1 MVNLSRLLRGPSF
14 MVGFALAV
22 CSGCRNEGQGGQAS
36 ADAALDGQPDGDM
49 QSDPPA
55 RPGPTDLAIAVVAGS
70 EQVGIGGSVTYA
82 ITVTNLGSQM
92 SADITVL
99 DTVASGSAVSTAHGE
114 GWSCSVAAQTVTCR
128 RSGLG
133 AGAASTIML
142 EAKMPTSVGPAANE
156 ASVSAALSDP
166 VPDNNTASC
175 STNVVAAADLS
186 LTQTASADTVAF
198 GANLTYTISVR
209 NAGPSTAAAVSVVQ
223 TLDDELSFLNASGAG
238 WSCAPS
244 GQVVTCALA
253 SLATGST
260 APAISIVAT
269 MKTVPL
275 DRLHILTTTA
285 TASSS
290 VLDPSA
296 NSHISYTNVEYHA
309 DLSVAITHTAGSV
322 HVTTSTAC
330 SPDNCVT
337 YTIKATNLGP
347 ATSTSIHTVIDL
359 PTFGTFVD
367 AAYSG
372 GTCTQ
377 QQGALDCVQGTMA
390 TGDTA
395 TISVRWLA
403 PSSGSAP
410 LDLEAQVFS
419 ASSAD
424 PNSQNDDV
432 TDRVEVVP

>member
-1 MVNLSRLLRGPSF
+1 MINLSRLLRGLSF
-14 MVGFALAV
+14 MVGAALAV
-22 CSGCRNEGQGGQAS
+22 CSGCGNEAQGGQAP
-36 ADAALDGQPDGDM
+36 ADAGLDGQPDGDM

-55 RPGPTDLAIAVVAGS
+55 KAGPTDLAIAVVAGS
-70 EQVGIGGSVTYA
+70 DQVGIGGSVTYT

-99 DTVASGSAVSTAHGE
+99 DTVASGAAVSTAHGE
-114 GWSCSVAAQTVTCR
+114 GWSCSVAAQTVTCH

-133 AGAASTIML
+133 AGAASTITL
-142 EAKMPTSVGPAANE
+142 EAKMATSVGPAANE
-156 ASVSAALSDP
+156 SSVSTALADP
-166 VPDNNTASC
+166 VSDNNTASC
-175 STNVVAAADLS
+175 STNVVAEADLS
-186 LTQTASADTVAF
+186 LTQTASVDTVAF

-209 NAGPSTAAAVSVVQ
+209 NAGPSAAAAVSVVE
-223 TLDDELSFLNASGAG
+223 TLDDELTFLSASGAG

-244 GQVVTCALA
+244 GQVVTCAFA
-253 SLATGST
+253 SLATAST

-269 MKTVPL
+269 MKAVPL

-290 VLDPSA
+290 VWAPSA
-296 NSHISYTNVEYHA
+296 SSRTSYTNVEYHA
-309 DLSVAITHTAGSV
+309 DLSVAITHSAGSV
-322 HVTTSTAC
+322 HATTSTAC

-337 YTIKATNLGP
+337 YTIKVTNLGP
-347 ATSTSIHTVIDL
+347 ATSKFIKPTIYL
-359 PTFGTFVD
+359 PTWGTFVD
-367 AAYSG
+367 AAYAG

-377 QQGALDCVQGTMA
+377 QQGALNCDQDTMA

-403 PSSGSAP
+403 PSTGSAP

-419 ASSAD
+419 SAD
-424 PNSQNDDV
+424 PNHQNDDV
-432 TDRVEVVP
+432 TDSVEVVP